1 MDAKECGNRFICPS
15 TEVFGTASIIWG
27 MLDMSAFAGPCAD
40 NNTRCH
46 RSWSAVLE
54 RPNILVSFFPG
65 RLL

>member
-1 MDAKECGNRFICPS
+1 MDAKECENRFICPS

-27 MLDMSAFAGPCAD
+27 MLDMSPFRRPSA
-40 NNTRCH
+40 NYSIRCH

-54 RPNILVSFFPG
+54 RPNILVSLLPE